1 MRISLKQRP
10 RPHRREWIRSMAAIT
25 AGLTLAFAPQ
35 AEAATTTAT
44 TTETWPNRPVRMVV
58 PFAVGGATDVVAR
71 LVAEKLSTA
80 LGQPVVVD
88 NRGGANGVIGTEL
101 AARAT
106 PDGYTLLLNTAGA
119 QTLSPYIQTA
129 HYHPLDSFEPISLIA
144 RIGLVLIAH
153 PSLPVQSVQDLQALL
168 KKPDAKP
175 LSMSSG
181 SSMIGLISDQLIQVL
196 GADIVNAQYKGTG
209 PQLQALVAGEVD
221 LTIDPFVGMAMI
233 TAGRARPLAVFS
245 DQRSPALPDV
255 PTMKEAGI
263 DGMSFGS
270 WAGLLAPK
278 GTSAPIITRLN
289 RELQQIIE
297 RPDVREAFRRIDYE
311 PVGGTPEAFATVI
324 RDDARRWER
333 IAKTSKYKPG
343 A

>member
-1 MRISLKQRP
+1 MTSTPKQSPNPRRRLLLGSL
-10 RPHRREWIRSMAAIT
+10 
-25 AGLTLAFAPQ
+25 
-35 AEAATTTAT
+35 TAT
-44 TTETWPNRPVRMVV
+44 VASLLLLSAPGARAANEDWPNRSIRMIV

-71 LVAEKLSTA
+71 LVADKLSSA

-101 AARAT
+101 AARAA

-129 HYHPLDSFEPISLIA
+129 NYQPLDSFEPISLIA

-153 PSLPVQSVQDLQALL
+153 PSLPVQSVQELQALL
-168 KKPDAKP
+168 KKPGAKP

-181 SSMIGLISDQLIQVL
+181 SSMIGLISDQLIQL
-196 GADIVNAQYKGTG
+196 LDADIVNAQYKGTG
-209 PQLQALVAGEVD
+209 PQLQALVSGEVD

-233 TAGRARPLAVFS
+233 AAGKARPLAVLS

-263 DGMSFGS
+263 KDMTFGS

-278 GTSAPIITRLN
+278 GTPTPIITRLN
-289 RELQQIIE
+289 REILQIVE

-311 PVGGTPEAFATVI
+311 PVGSTPEAFATVI
-324 RDDARRWER
+324 RDDAQRWER

-343 A
+343 S